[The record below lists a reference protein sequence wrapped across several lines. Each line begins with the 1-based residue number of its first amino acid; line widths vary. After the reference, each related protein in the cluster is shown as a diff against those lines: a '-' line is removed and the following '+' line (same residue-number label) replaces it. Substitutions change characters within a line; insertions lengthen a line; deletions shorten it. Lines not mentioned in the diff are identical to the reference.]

1 MTRERSF
8 SLRKQN
14 RNRESKR
21 GGVGPLLCQLYI
33 PRCCH
38 LEKTDDRPSRFLKD
52 RGEGEEEGKDRSDT
66 KERGSGKGRTEQSEL
81 SPSKKFKRVLFF
93 LRSLAKF
100 ISGKNEI
107 YR

>member
-52 RGEGEEEGKDRSDT
+52 RGEGEEEGRRSIGGFSNT
-66 KERGSGKGRTEQSEL
+66 R
-81 SPSKKFKRVLFF
+81 F
-93 LRSLAKF
+93 RSRAYYTRH
-100 ISGKNEI
+100 I
-107 YR
+107 YSIH